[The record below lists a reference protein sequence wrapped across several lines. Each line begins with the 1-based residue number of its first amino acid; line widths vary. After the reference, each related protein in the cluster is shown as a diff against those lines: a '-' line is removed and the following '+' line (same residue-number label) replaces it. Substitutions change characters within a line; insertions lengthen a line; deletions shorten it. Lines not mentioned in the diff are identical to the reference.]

1 MFSETPPIQPIVP
14 SYHLRILSDEQL
26 KRFQSATFEILEKT
40 GFKCPSERAL
50 KIYADNGAQ
59 VDFETQIV
67 KLSQDVIMKALS
79 HVVRHYTMGG
89 RIEEFDLD
97 LSKPVTYEATDGT
110 GTKTVDYKTRELRS
124 SIKDDVAKS
133 ARIADYLSSVSFYWP
148 MVSAQDHPIAP
159 SLHELE
165 ASFNNT
171 LKHVQTPTIVEEIT
185 TRHSIEMARVVA
197 GNDERFR
204 NSPPLSLLICT
215 IAPLAMD
222 EESMDAA
229 LVAAEAGI
237 PVGFMSMPNTG
248 STAPATIPG
257 TIALGDAEIL
267 SAIVL
272 MQMAYPGAPVYH
284 SFMPGMTHPRTGA
297 YYGLDAYV
305 YAIGVE
311 LAHMW
316 GVPTLAGTFGSGAQS
331 LGWEFASGGGKAS
344 LLCALCGGETGSG
357 MGLLRG
363 STLLVP
369 EGLVL
374 DAELYHA
381 IRADLAELDTSPDY
395 MALDVINA
403 VGPRGHFLRE
413 RHTREYFRKLDFS
426 EIQYVPAKD
435 GEYRDVL
442 EVAREKT
449 DWILENHHPEPLSD
463 DQQKELSK
471 IVKAAEKELRGEG

>member
-1 MFSETPPIQPIVP
+1 MSTPTPPIEPLVP
-14 SYHLRILSDEQL
+14 SYSIRILPDEKLDQFRSGSL
-26 KRFQSATFEILEKT
+26 RLLEET

-50 KIYADNGAQ
+50 KIYAENGAQ

-67 KLSQDVIMKALS
+67 KLPPEVVLKALS
-79 HVVRHYTMGG
+79 TVPRYYTMGG
-89 RIEEFDLD
+89 RTQEFDLD

-133 ARIADYLSSVSFYWP
+133 ARIADYLSNVSFYWP
-148 MVSAQDHPIAP
+148 MVSAQDNPISP
-159 SLHELE
+159 SLHELD
-165 ASFNNT
+165 ASFTNT
-171 LKHVQTPTIVEEIT
+171 LKHVQTPTVVEVIT
-185 TRHSIEMARVVA
+185 TRYAIEMARVVA
-197 GNDERFR
+197 GSEKRLKN
-204 NSPPLSLLICT
+204 NPPLSLLICT

-222 EESMDAA
+222 DKSMDAA

-248 STAPATIPG
+248 STAPATIAG
-257 TIALGDAEIL
+257 TIVLGDAEIL

-272 MQMAYPGAPVYH
+272 IQMAFPGAPVYH

-297 YYGLDAYV
+297 YFGLDSYV

-316 GVPTLAGTFGSGAQS
+316 GVPTLAGTYGSGAS
-331 LGWEFASGGGKAS
+331 DLGWEFASGGGKTS
-344 LLCALCGGETGSG
+344 MLCALCGAEMGSG

-363 STLLVP
+363 STLLYP
-369 EGLVL
+369 EALVL
-374 DAELYHA
+374 DAELYKSVQ
-381 IRADLAELDTSPDY
+381 ADLAEINTSPDY
-395 MALDVINA
+395 MALDVIDA

-413 RHTREYFRKLDFS
+413 RHTREYFRKLGFS
-426 EIQYVPAKD
+426 DVQHIPTKD

-442 EVAREKT
+442 EAAREKT
-449 DWILENHHPEPLSD
+449 DWILENHRPEPLSD
-463 DQQKELSK
+463 EQQAELTK
-471 IVKAAEKELRGEG
+471 IIKAAEKELSEEE

>member
-1 MFSETPPIQPIVP
+1 MSTPTPPIEPLVP
-14 SYHLRILSDEQL
+14 SYSIRILPDEKLDQFRSGSL
-26 KRFQSATFEILEKT
+26 RLLEDT

-50 KIYADNGAQ
+50 KIYAENGAQ

-67 KLSQDVIMKALS
+67 KLPPEVILKALS
-79 HVVRHYTMGG
+79 TVPRYYTMGG
-89 RIEEFDLD
+89 RTQEFDLD

-124 SIKDDVAKS
+124 SIKDDIAKS
-133 ARIADYLSSVSFYWP
+133 ARIADYLSNVSFYWP
-148 MVSAQDHPIAP
+148 MVSAQDNPISP
-159 SLHELE
+159 SLHELD

-171 LKHVQTPTIVEEIT
+171 LKHVQTPTVVEVIT
-185 TRHSIEMARVVA
+185 TRYAIEMARVVA
-197 GNDERFR
+197 GSEKRLKN
-204 NSPPLSLLICT
+204 NPPLSLLICT

-222 EESMDAA
+222 DKSMDAA

-248 STAPATIPG
+248 STAPATIAG
-257 TIALGDAEIL
+257 TIVLGDAEIL

-272 MQMAYPGAPVYH
+272 IQMAYPGAPVYH

-297 YYGLDAYV
+297 YFGLDSYV

-316 GVPTLAGTFGSGAQS
+316 GVPTLAGTYGSGAS
-331 LGWEFASGGGKAS
+331 DLGWEFASGGGKAS
-344 LLCALCGGETGSG
+344 MLCALCGAETGSG

-369 EGLVL
+369 EALVL
-374 DAELYHA
+374 DAELYHDVQ
-381 IRADLAELDTSPDY
+381 ADLAEIKTSPDY
-395 MALDVINA
+395 MALDVIDA

-426 EIQYVPAKD
+426 DVQLVPAKD

-463 DQQKELSK
+463 EQQKELTK
-471 IVKAAEKELRGEG
+471 IIKAAEKELSREE

>member
-1 MFSETPPIQPIVP
+1 MPSETHPIQPLVP

-59 VDFETQIV
+59 VDFETQII

-79 HVVRHYTMGG
+79 HVPRHYIMGG

-197 GNDERFR
+197 GNDERLR

-222 EESMDAA
+222 EGSMDAA
-229 LVAAEAGI
+229 LVAAEAGV

-272 MQMAYPGAPVYH
+272 MQMAFPGAPVYH

-369 EGLVL
+369 EALVL

-381 IRADLAELDTSPDY
+381 IRADLAELDTSPEF
-395 MALDVINA
+395 MALDVIDA

-463 DQQKELSK
+463 DQKKELSK

>member
-369 EGLVL
+369 EALVL

-395 MALDVINA
+395 MALDVIDA

>member
-1 MFSETPPIQPIVP
+1 MPSETPPIQPIVP

-79 HVVRHYTMGG
+79 HVPRHYTMGG
-89 RIEEFDLD
+89 RTEEFDLD

-110 GTKTVDYKTRELRS
+110 GTKTIDYKTRELRS

-197 GNDERFR
+197 GNDERLR
-204 NSPPLSLLICT
+204 NNPPLSLLICT

-257 TIALGDAEIL
+257 TIVLGDAEIL

-369 EGLVL
+369 EALVL

-395 MALDVINA
+395 MALDVIDA

>member
-1 MFSETPPIQPIVP
+1 MSSPTPPIEPLVP
-14 SYHLRILSDEQL
+14 SYHLRILSDEKLEQFKSGAL
-26 KRFQSATFEILEKT
+26 HLLEKT

-59 VDFETQIV
+59 VDFKTQIV
-67 KLSQDVIMKALS
+67 KLPPDVVLKALS
-79 HVVRHYTMGG
+79 LAPRHYIMGG
-89 RIEEFDLD
+89 RTKEFDLD

-133 ARIADYLSSVSFYWP
+133 ARISDYLSSVSFYWP
-148 MVSAQDHPIAP
+148 MVSAQDYPIAP

-171 LKHVQTPTIVEEIT
+171 LKHVQTPTVVEAIT
-185 TRHSIEMARVVA
+185 TKYSIEMARVVA
-197 GNDERFR
+197 GSEKRLKN
-204 NSPPLSLLICT
+204 NPPLSLLICT

-222 EESMDAA
+222 EAAMDAA

-248 STAPATIPG
+248 STAPATIAG
-257 TIALGDAEIL
+257 TIVLGDAEIL

-297 YYGLDAYV
+297 YYGLDSYV

-316 GVPTLAGTFGSGAQS
+316 GVPTLAGTYGSGAQS

-344 LLCALCGGETGSG
+344 MLCALCGGETGSG

-369 EGLVL
+369 EALVL

-381 IRADLAELDTSPDY
+381 VRADLAEIDTSPEY
-395 MALDVINA
+395 MALDVIDA

-426 EIQYVPAKD
+426 DVQYVPAKD

-449 DWILENHHPEPLSD
+449 DWILENHQPEPLSD
-463 DQQKELSK
+463 EQQKELTR
-471 IVKAAEKELRGEG
+471 IVKAAEKELTEEE

>member
-1 MFSETPPIQPIVP
+1 MPSETPPIQPIVP

-79 HVVRHYTMGG
+79 HVPRHYTMGG
-89 RIEEFDLD
+89 RTEEFDLD

-110 GTKTVDYKTRELRS
+110 GTKTIDYKSRELRS

-197 GNDERFR
+197 GSEERMKK
-204 NSPPLSLLICT
+204 SPPLSLLICT

-257 TIALGDAEIL
+257 TIVLGDAEIL

-272 MQMAYPGAPVYH
+272 IQMAYPGAPVYH

-369 EGLVL
+369 EALVL

-395 MALDVINA
+395 MALDVIDA

>member
-1 MFSETPPIQPIVP
+1 MSSLAPPIQPLVP
-14 SYHLRILSDEQL
+14 SYHIRLLSDEKLTQFRSGTL
-26 KRFQSATFEILEKT
+26 EILEKT
-40 GFKCPSERAL
+40 GIRCPSKRAL
-50 KIYADNGAQ
+50 MIYAEHGAQ
-59 VDFETQIV
+59 VDFGTQIV
-67 KLSQDVIMKALS
+67 KFPPEVILKALS
-79 HVVRHYTMGG
+79 TVPRYYTMGG
-89 RIEEFDLD
+89 RTEAFDLD
-97 LSKPVTYEATDGT
+97 LSRPVTYEATDGT

-133 ARIADYLSSVSFYWP
+133 ARIADYLSSISFYWP
-148 MVSAQDHPIAP
+148 MVSAQDHPVTP

-171 LKHVQTPTIVEEIT
+171 LKHVQTPTIVEVIT
-185 TRHSIEMARVVA
+185 TKYAIEMARVVA
-197 GNDERFR
+197 GTEERLR
-204 NSPPLSLLICT
+204 NNPPLSLLICT

-229 LVAAEAGI
+229 LVAAEARI
-237 PVGFMSMPNTG
+237 PVGFMAMPNTG
-248 STAPATIPG
+248 STAPATIAG
-257 TIALGDAEIL
+257 TIVQGDAEIL

-272 MQMAYPGAPVYH
+272 IQMAFPGAPVYH

-297 YYGLDAYV
+297 YYGHEAHV

-316 GVPTLAGTFGSGAQS
+316 GVPTLAGTFGSGAQTM
-331 LGWEFASGGGKAS
+331 GWEFACGAGLAS
-344 LLCALCGGETGSG
+344 MLCAMCGGETGSG

-369 EGLVL
+369 EALVL
-374 DAELYHA
+374 DAEIYHSV
-381 IRADLAELDTSPDY
+381 RVDLAALDTSPDQ
-395 MALDVINA
+395 MALDVIDA

-413 RHTREYFRKLDFS
+413 RHTRDYFRKLDFS
-426 EIQYVPAKD
+426 EIQYVPAKE
-435 GEYRDVL
+435 GEYRDAI

-463 DQQKELSK
+463 DQQKELSR
-471 IVKAAEKELRGEG
+471 IVKTAEKELSKEE

>member
-1 MFSETPPIQPIVP
+1 MPSPTPPIEPLVP
-14 SYHLRILSDEQL
+14 SYQIRILTDKKLEQFRSGTL
-26 KRFQSATFEILEKT
+26 EILEKT

-50 KIYADNGAQ
+50 KIYADNGAR

-67 KLSQDVIMKALS
+67 KLPQEVIMKALS
-79 HVVRHYTMGG
+79 HVPRYYTMGG
-89 RIEEFDLD
+89 RTEEFDLD

-110 GTKTVDYKTRELRS
+110 GTKTVDYETRELRS

-133 ARIADYLSSVSFYWP
+133 ARISDYLSNVSFYWP
-148 MVSAQDHPIAP
+148 MVSAQDNPIAP
-159 SLHELE
+159 SLHELD

-171 LKHVQTPTIVEEIT
+171 LKHVQTPTVVEVIT
-185 TRHSIEMARVVA
+185 TRYAIEMARVVA
-197 GNDERFR
+197 GSEERLK

-222 EESMDAA
+222 DKSMDAA

-248 STAPATIPG
+248 STAPATISG
-257 TIALGDAEIL
+257 TIVLGDAEIL

-272 MQMAYPGAPVYH
+272 IQMAYPGAPVYH

-297 YYGLDAYV
+297 YFGLDSYV

-316 GVPTLAGTFGSGAQS
+316 GVPTLAGTFGSGAQD
-331 LGWEFASGGGKAS
+331 LGWEHSMGGGKTS
-344 LLCALCGGETGSG
+344 LLCALCGAETGSG

-369 EGLVL
+369 EALVL

-381 IRADLAELDTSPDY
+381 VQADLAELNTSPGY
-395 MALDVINA
+395 MALDVIDA

-413 RHTREYFRKLDFS
+413 RHTREHFRKLGFS
-426 EIQYVPAKD
+426 EVQHVPTKD
-435 GEYRDVL
+435 GKYRDVF

-463 DQQKELSK
+463 EQQKELSK
-471 IVKAAEKELRGEG
+471 IVKAAEKELKEKE